1 MNKPVVTRFAP
12 SPTGFLHV
20 GHAFSAL
27 FAQQAARAAAGRYLV
42 RLEDIDPVRCRPD
55 LADAILQDLAWLGL
69 DSDGPVRRQSQHLAD
84 YATALARLRD
94 DGLLYPCFCTRKD
107 IQAEIQRAGHAPQGP
122 DGPLYPGLCR
132 NLPATERADRI
143 AAGQPHA
150 WRLDMAAALRRLPPQ
165 GLSFV
170 EAGQRQKADPSRFG
184 DVVLGRK
191 DVPAAYH
198 LAVVLDDAVQQIT
211 LVTRGVDLLPA
222 AHLHRLLQH
231 LFALPEPAYHHHP
244 LMQDDSGRRLAKRD
258 GAPSLRAMRA
268 AGVAPADLLAQLR
281 ASPGWTSAV
290 PAATLPRHV

>member
-1 MNKPVVTRFAP
+1 MNTSIVTRFAP
-12 SPTGFLHV
+12 SPTGFLHL
-20 GHAFSAL
+20 GHAFSAR
-27 FAQQAARAAAGRYLV
+27 FAEQTARKAGGRYLV

-55 LADAILQDLAWLGL
+55 LADAILEDLAWLGL
-69 DSDGPVRRQSQHLAD
+69 AGDGPVRRQSQHLTD
-84 YATALARLRD
+84 YAAALTRLRN

-132 NLPATERADRI
+132 NLADAERADRI

-170 EAGQRQKADPSRFG
+170 EAGRRQTVDPSRFG

-198 LAVVLDDAVQQIT
+198 LAVVLDDAVQQVT
-211 LVTRGVDLLPA
+211 LVTRGQDLLPA
-222 AHLHRLLQH
+222 AHLHRLLQY

-244 LMQDDSGRRLAKRD
+244 LLQDDAGRRLAKRD
-258 GAPSLRAMRA
+258 GAPSLRGLRA
-268 AGVAPADLLAQLR
+268 AGLTPADIFARL
-281 ASPGWTSAV
+281 
-290 PAATLPRHV
+290 HI